1 MPSPASECPARS
13 ATSWIV
19 ATRSSSH
26 LPALATLGH
35 RGVRESVPANTFIG
49 GAPGYAPTLG
59 QVIYRV
65 VISGHA
71 RRPLRGRSSAHST
84 SILRRPSMA
93 IVKRGSAFPLE
104 SDRGTPLRTLA
115 LASLS
120 DATPAVPCAGRAVL
134 PVEDRPQR
142 HVGVVP
148 VPVAEGVAA
157 QSASMRVPALR
168 PHSRTSSGWTIAH
181 RPRPKDRGGQQLS
194 NTDRDWQLLNVT
206 V

>member
-1 MPSPASECPARS
+1 M
-13 ATSWIV
+13 
-19 ATRSSSH
+19 
-26 LPALATLGH
+26 
-35 RGVRESVPANTFIG
+35 
-49 GAPGYAPTLG
+49 
-59 QVIYRV
+59 
-65 VISGHA
+65 
-71 RRPLRGRSSAHST
+71 
-84 SILRRPSMA
+84 
-93 IVKRGSAFPLE
+93 
-104 SDRGTPLRTLA
+104 
-115 LASLS
+115 
-120 DATPAVPCAGRAVL
+120 L

-168 PHSRTSSGWTIAH
+168 PHSPTSSGWTIAH